1 MECSASARCNFLL
14 GRPSFFIFL
23 PKWMHRDVSLR
34 MVHCVRQGLLLRRRR
49 GQISD
54 RWRRN
59 CSIMIIALT
68 IIIARSKLPSF
79 WRSTFFRSLCWFELT
94 RVVISPHCCCSFLS
108 GSYSGRSRLTLC
120 APLWPMDNTRST
132 TSWLSTR
139 RRRRRRRRRR
149 STTLWLSKQARSGFL
164 QLAQSILVIRTL
176 CANC

>member
-1 MECSASARCNFLL
+1 MEWSVLRLPDAIFYWVAL
-14 GRPSFFIFL
+14 PSLYSCQNGCTGMWVWEWCIVL
-23 PKWMHRDVSLR
+23 DRGW
-34 MVHCVRQGLLLRRRR
+34 LLRRRR

-139 RRRRRRRRRR
+139 RRRRRRR